1 MPLYLTQHGNMNRE
15 DFEINQRAYIDMRTY
30 KNLLYNIVEIS
41 NYFVIY
47 LKHQN
52 IGANVKM
59 QKIC

>member
-41 NYFVIY
+41 NYFVIQ

-52 IGANVKM
+52 FGANVKM
-59 QKIC
+59 Q